1 MRAVISILVI
11 AVIAIIGAIATGFV
25 DINQIRGAQ
34 APQIS
39 TTQNGVVARGGQ
51 APAFDVETGSV
62 KVGTQDTQVKIPS
75 LQVQRPPEPNG
86 TQASATQPSA
96 TQPSGNQPT
105 GDPAANGM

>member
-39 TTQNGVVARGGQ
+39 ATQNGVVAKGGQ
-51 APAFDVETGSV
+51 TPSFDVETGSV
-62 KVGTQDTQVKIPS
+62 KVGTQDTQVKIPN
-75 LQVQRPPEPNG
+75 LQVQRPPEP
-86 TQASATQPSA
+86 AADQPV
-96 TQPSGNQPT
+96 TNNQT
-105 GDPAANGM
+105 NAM